1 MSNMTA
7 KKAKIV
13 ANSHLTDI
21 SLENNYLNVIS
32 LRKFKMVIFL
42 AKLNEFKLRKTN
54 IFNTYLETYI

>member
-1 MSNMTA
+1 MTA